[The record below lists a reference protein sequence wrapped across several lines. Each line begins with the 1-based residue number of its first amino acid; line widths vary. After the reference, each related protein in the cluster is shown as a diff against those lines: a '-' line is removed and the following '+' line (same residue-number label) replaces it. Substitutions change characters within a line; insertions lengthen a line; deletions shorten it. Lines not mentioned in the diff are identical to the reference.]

1 MAWRGDDPVVAADG
15 SAVFSLRPPL
25 TRVLS
30 HLSFVALMSVLFLT
44 FLDNTVV
51 SPVLTNVQAELH
63 AGVPQ
68 LQWVVGAYALAFAS
82 LMLVSGSLGDLI
94 GRKPVMLVGV
104 AIFIAGSIVSAVA
117 KDPTA
122 LITGRIIMGVGAA
135 GSEPGT
141 LSMIR
146 HIYPERERRAR
157 ALGAWAAVSG
167 LALAAGPV
175 IGGIL
180 VGLWSWRAIFWFNV
194 LFGGAALIVA
204 SVSLPNNPPEIRSR
218 LDVAGFLLSTIALA
232 TATFATID
240 AESVG
245 YGANLI
251 IALYAISFVA
261 IIAFVI
267 VESRVRSPMLNLRYF
282 GRRTFLGA
290 NFVAF
295 TTYFAIFS
303 IFFFVALYLEVIVG
317 VGAYRLALDFL
328 PLLAGMVAASL
339 YSGRWV
345 ARAGSRRPMIV
356 GSLLAAAGVFLT
368 NVVINTHVG
377 LGSLGWTMGLA
388 GVGFGIVVVP
398 VTSDALQALPAA
410 HSGMAAST
418 VNTARELGAVA
429 GVAILGSIVNGQLTV
444 NLTHRLIQIGVP
456 ASYRAEIISALTT
469 GTISDKVKQ
478 YRGGGA
484 ALQAIINKVV
494 DAAYGAFTNGLHIA
508 LLVASSLMV
517 VSAVISLF
525 GGTEAEVGQP
535 TNVVDRVSADRLP

>member
-1 MAWRGDDPVVAADG
+1 MAWGDDPVVMTDG
-15 SAVFSLRPPL
+15 SSIVSARAPL
-25 TRVLS
+25 TSALS

-51 SPVLTNVQAELH
+51 SPVLTNVQSELH

-104 AIFIAGSIVSAVA
+104 GIFIAGSVISAIA
-117 KDPTA
+117 KDPTV
-122 LITGRIIMGVGAA
+122 LIVGRIVMGIGAA

-146 HIYPERERRAR
+146 HIYPERQRRAR

-180 VGLWSWRAIFWFNV
+180 VGLWSWRAIFWANV
-194 LFGGAALIVA
+194 LFGGVALVIALVA
-204 SVSLPNNPPEIRSR
+204 LPNNPPEIHAP
-218 LDVAGFLLSTIALA
+218 LDAAGFALSTTALA
-232 TATFATID
+232 TATFATIR
-240 AESVG
+240 AESIG
-245 YGANLI
+245 YGASSI
-251 IALYAISFVA
+251 ITLYVISLVSFVA
-261 IIAFVI
+261 FIV
-267 VESRVRSPMLNLRYF
+267 VESRVRSPMINLRYF

-295 TTYFAIFS
+295 TTYFSIFS
-303 IFFFVALYLEVIVG
+303 IFFFVALYLEVVVG
-317 VGAYRLALDFL
+317 VGAYRLALDFV

-339 YSGRWV
+339 FSGRWV
-345 ARAGSRRPMIV
+345 ARTGSRTPMVV
-356 GSLLAAAGVFLT
+356 GSILAAAGVFTT
-368 NVVINTHVG
+368 NLVIGTHVG
-377 LGSLGWTMGLA
+377 LGTLGWTMGLA

-398 VTSDALQALPAA
+398 VTSDALQSLPAA

-418 VNTARELGAVA
+418 VNTARELGAVS

-444 NLTHRLIQIGVP
+444 HLTQRLIQIGVP
-456 ASYRAEIISALTT
+456 ASYRAEIIAALTT
-469 GTISDKVKQ
+469 GTIGAKAKQ
-478 YRGGGA
+478 YQGGGA
-484 ALQAIINKVV
+484 AIQAIIDKVV
-494 DAAYGAFTNGLHIA
+494 NAAYGAFTNGLHIA
-508 LLVASSLMV
+508 LLVASGLMV
-517 VSAVISLF
+517 VSALTALI
-525 GGTEAEVGQP
+525 GGTGSEARRGG
-535 TNVVDRVSADRLP
+535 SAPEAID

>member
-1 MAWRGDDPVVAADG
+1 MMWRGDDSLVASDG
-15 SAVFSLRPPL
+15 LAAVTLRRPLSSA
-25 TRVLS
+25 LS

-82 LMLVSGSLGDLI
+82 LMLVSGTLGDLL

-104 AIFIAGSIVSAVA
+104 AVFIAGSIVSALA
-117 KDPTA
+117 KDPTI
-122 LITGRIIMGVGAA
+122 LIVGRIVMGVGAA

-146 HIYPERERRAR
+146 HIYPERQRRAR

-194 LFGGAALIVA
+194 LFGGAALIIALVA
-204 SVSLPNNPPEIRSR
+204 LPNNPPEVHAR
-218 LDVAGFLLSTIALA
+218 LDVVGSILSIVALA
-232 TATFATID
+232 TATFATIR
-240 AESVG
+240 AESIG
-245 YGANLI
+245 YGASPI
-251 IALYAISFVA
+251 VAMYVISFVSF
-261 IIAFVI
+261 IAFIV

-282 GRRTFLGA
+282 ARRTFLGA

-303 IFFFVALYLEVIVG
+303 IFFFVALYLEVVVG

-328 PLLAGMVAASL
+328 PLLAGMVLSSL
-339 YSGRWV
+339 FSGRWV
-345 ARAGSRRPMIV
+345 ARTGSRTPMMV
-356 GSLLAAAGVFLT
+356 GSILAAAGVFLT
-368 NVVINTHVG
+368 NLVIDTHVG
-377 LGSLGWTMGLA
+377 LGTLGWTMGLA
-388 GVGFGIVVVP
+388 GIGFGIVVVP

-444 NLTHRLIQIGVP
+444 HLTQRLIKLGVP
-456 ASYRAEIISALTT
+456 ASYRSEIIAALTT
-469 GTISDKVKQ
+469 GTIGAKAKQ
-478 YRGGGA
+478 YQGGGA
-484 ALQAIINKVV
+484 AIQAIIDKVV
-494 DAAYGAFTNGLHIA
+494 NAAYGAFTNGLHIA
-508 LLVASSLMV
+508 LLVASALMV
-517 VSAVISLF
+517 LSACIALV
-525 GGTEAEVGQP
+525 GGTGVTAIQADGDE
-535 TNVVDRVSADRLP
+535 DRPD

>member
-1 MAWRGDDPVVAADG
+1 MTWRGDEPFAATDG
-15 SAVFSLRPPL
+15 SAVVALEPPM
-25 TRVLS
+25 TSALS

-82 LMLVSGSLGDLI
+82 LMLVSGSLGDLL
-94 GRKPVMLVGV
+94 GRKPVMLIGV
-104 AIFIAGSIVSAVA
+104 AIFIAGSIISALA
-117 KDPTA
+117 KDPTV
-122 LITGRIIMGVGAA
+122 LILGRIVMGVGAA

-146 HIYPERERRAR
+146 HIYPERQRRAR

-175 IGGIL
+175 IGGVL

-194 LFGGAALIVA
+194 FFGGAALIIALVA
-204 SVSLPNNPPEIRSR
+204 LPNNPPDVRAP
-218 LDVAGFLLSTIALA
+218 LDVVGFVLSTVSLA
-232 TATFATID
+232 TATFATIR
-240 AESVG
+240 AESIG
-245 YGANLI
+245 YAAPSI
-251 IALYAISFVA
+251 IAMYAISFA
-261 IIAFVI
+261 SIIAFIV

-295 TTYFAIFS
+295 TTYFSIFS
-303 IFFFVALYLEVIVG
+303 IFFFVALYLEVVVG
-317 VGAYRLALDFL
+317 VGAYQLALDFL

-339 YSGRWV
+339 FSGRWV
-345 ARAGSRRPMIV
+345 ARTGSRTPMIV
-356 GSLLAAAGVFLT
+356 GSILAAAGVFLT
-368 NVVINTHVG
+368 NLVIDIHVG
-377 LGSLGWTMGLA
+377 LGTLGWTMGLA
-388 GVGFGIVVVP
+388 GIGFGIVVVP

-429 GVAILGSIVNGQLTV
+429 GVSILGSIVNGQLTV
-444 NLTHRLIQIGVP
+444 HLTQRLIQIGVP
-456 ASYRAEIISALTT
+456 ASYRAEIIAALTT
-469 GTISDKVKQ
+469 GTIGAKARQ
-478 YRGGGA
+478 YKGGGA
-484 ALQAIINKVV
+484 AVEAIINKVV
-494 DAAYGAFTNGLHIA
+494 NAAYGAFTNGLHIA
-508 LLVASSLMV
+508 LLVASGLMV
-517 VSAVISLF
+517 LSALTALV
-525 GGTEAEVGQP
+525 GGTGGVARRAHDAE
-535 TNVVDRVSADRLP
+535 TFD

>member
-1 MAWRGDDPVVAADG
+1 MAWRSDDPVVATDG
-15 SAVFSLRPPL
+15 SAVVALRPPL
-25 TRVLS
+25 TSALS

-51 SPVLTNVQAELH
+51 SPVLTNVQSELH

-82 LMLVSGSLGDLI
+82 LMLVSGSLGDLL
-94 GRKPVMLVGV
+94 GRKTVMLVGV
-104 AIFIAGSIVSAVA
+104 GVFIAGSIVSALA
-117 KDPTA
+117 KDPTV
-122 LITGRIIMGVGAA
+122 LIIGRVVMGVGAA

-146 HIYPERERRAR
+146 HVYPERQRRAR

-175 IGGIL
+175 IGGVL

-194 LFGGAALIVA
+194 LFGGAALIIALVA
-204 SVSLPNNPPEIRSR
+204 LPNNAPELHAP
-218 LDVAGFLLSTIALA
+218 LDVVGFVLSTVALA
-232 TATFATID
+232 TATFATIW
-240 AESVG
+240 AESIG
-245 YGANLI
+245 YGASSI
-251 IALYAISFVA
+251 ITLYVISFVS
-261 IIAFVI
+261 IIAFVV
-267 VESRVRSPMLNLRYF
+267 VESRVKSPMLNLRYF
-282 GRRTFLGA
+282 ARRTFLGA

-303 IFFFVALYLEVIVG
+303 IFFFVALYLEVVVG

-339 YSGRWV
+339 FSGRWV
-345 ARAGSRRPMIV
+345 ARAGSRTPMMA
-356 GSLLAAAGVFLT
+356 GSILAAAGVFLT
-368 NVVINTHVG
+368 NLVIGTHVG

-388 GVGFGIVVVP
+388 GIGFGIVVVP

-444 NLTHRLIQIGVP
+444 HLTQRLIQIGVP
-456 ASYRAEIISALTT
+456 ASYRAEIIAALTT
-469 GTISDKVKQ
+469 GTIGAKAKH

-484 ALQAIINKVV
+484 AIQAIINKVV

-508 LLVASSLMV
+508 LLVASALMV
-517 VSAVISLF
+517 LSAITALLA
-525 GGTEAEVGQP
+525 GTGVKVRLARRD
-535 TNVVDRVSADRLP
+535 VDVLE

>member
-1 MAWRGDDPVVAADG
+1 MAWGDDPVVMTDG
-15 SAVFSLRPPL
+15 SSIVSARAPL
-25 TRVLS
+25 TSALS

-51 SPVLTNVQAELH
+51 SPVLTNVQSELH

-104 AIFIAGSIVSAVA
+104 GIFITGSVISAIA
-117 KDPTA
+117 KDPTI
-122 LITGRIIMGVGAA
+122 LIVGRIVMGIGAA

-146 HIYPERERRAR
+146 HIYPERQRRAR

-180 VGLWSWRAIFWFNV
+180 VGLWSWRAIFWANV
-194 LFGGAALIVA
+194 LFGGVALVIALVA
-204 SVSLPNNPPEIRSR
+204 LPNNPPEIHAP
-218 LDVAGFLLSTIALA
+218 LDAAGFALSTTALA
-232 TATFATID
+232 TATFATIR
-240 AESVG
+240 AESIG
-245 YGANLI
+245 YGASSI
-251 IALYAISFVA
+251 ITLYVISLVSLVA
-261 IIAFVI
+261 FIV
-267 VESRVRSPMLNLRYF
+267 VESRVHSPMINLRYF

-295 TTYFAIFS
+295 TTYFSIFS
-303 IFFFVALYLEVIVG
+303 IFFFVALYLEVVVG
-317 VGAYRLALDFL
+317 VGAYRLALDFV

-339 YSGRWV
+339 FSGRWV
-345 ARAGSRRPMIV
+345 ARTGSRTPMVV
-356 GSLLAAAGVFLT
+356 GSILAAAGVFTT
-368 NVVINTHVG
+368 NLVIGTHVG
-377 LGSLGWTMGLA
+377 LGTLGWTMGLA

-398 VTSDALQALPAA
+398 VTSDALQSLPAA

-418 VNTARELGAVA
+418 VNTARELGAVS

-444 NLTHRLIQIGVP
+444 HLTQRLIQIGVP
-456 ASYRAEIISALTT
+456 ASYRAEIIAALTT
-469 GTISDKVKQ
+469 GTIGAKAKQ
-478 YRGGGA
+478 YQGGGA
-484 ALQAIINKVV
+484 AIQAIIDKVV
-494 DAAYGAFTNGLHIA
+494 NAAYGAFTNGLHIA
-508 LLVASSLMV
+508 LLVASGLMV
-517 VSAVISLF
+517 VSALTALI
-525 GGTEAEVGQP
+525 GGTGSEARRGG
-535 TNVVDRVSADRLP
+535 SAPEAID

>member
-1 MAWRGDDPVVAADG
+1 MAWRSDDPVVATEG
-15 SAVFSLRPPL
+15 SAVVALRPPL
-25 TRVLS
+25 TSALS
-30 HLSFVALMSVLFLT
+30 HLSFFALMAVLFLT

-51 SPVLTNVQAELH
+51 SPVLTNVQSELH

-82 LMLVSGSLGDLI
+82 LMLVSGSLGDLL

-104 AIFIAGSIVSAVA
+104 GVFIAGSIVSALA
-117 KDPTA
+117 KDPTV
-122 LITGRIIMGVGAA
+122 LITGRVIMGVGAA

-146 HIYPERERRAR
+146 HVYPERQRRAR

-175 IGGIL
+175 IGGVL

-194 LFGGAALIVA
+194 LFGGAALLIAWVA
-204 SVSLPNNPPEIRSR
+204 LPNNAPELHAP
-218 LDVAGFLLSTIALA
+218 LDVVGFVLSTVALA
-232 TATFATID
+232 TATFATIW
-240 AESVG
+240 AESIG
-245 YGANLI
+245 YGASPI
-251 IALYAISFVA
+251 ITLYVISVVSM
-261 IIAFVI
+261 IAFVV
-267 VESRVRSPMLNLRYF
+267 VESRVKSPMLNLRYF
-282 GRRTFLGA
+282 ARRTFLGA

-303 IFFFVALYLEVIVG
+303 IFFFVALYLEVVVG

-339 YSGRWV
+339 FSGRWV
-345 ARAGSRRPMIV
+345 ARTGSRTPMMV
-356 GSLLAAAGVFLT
+356 GSILAAAGVFLT
-368 NVVINTHVG
+368 NLVIGTHVG
-377 LGSLGWTMGLA
+377 LGTLGWTMGLA
-388 GVGFGIVVVP
+388 GIGFGIVVVP

-444 NLTHRLIQIGVP
+444 HLTQRLIQIGVP
-456 ASYRAEIISALTT
+456 ASYRAEIIAALTT
-469 GTISDKVKQ
+469 GSIGTKARQ

-484 ALQAIINKVV
+484 AIQAIINKVV
-494 DAAYGAFTNGLHIA
+494 NAAYGAFTNGLHIA
-508 LLVASSLMV
+508 LLVASALMV
-517 VSAVISLF
+517 LSAITALL
-525 GGTEAEVGQP
+525 GGTGVKARLTRP
-535 TNVVDRVSADRLP
+535 DVDALE

>member
-1 MAWRGDDPVVAADG
+1 MAWGDDPVVMTDG
-15 SAVFSLRPPL
+15 SSIVSARAPL
-25 TRVLS
+25 TSALS

-51 SPVLTNVQAELH
+51 SPVLTNVQSELH

-104 AIFIAGSIVSAVA
+104 GIFIAGSVISAIA
-117 KDPTA
+117 KDPTV
-122 LITGRIIMGVGAA
+122 LIVGRIVMGIGAA

-146 HIYPERERRAR
+146 HIYPERQRRAR

-180 VGLWSWRAIFWFNV
+180 VGLWSWRAIFWANV
-194 LFGGAALIVA
+194 LFGGVALVIALVA
-204 SVSLPNNPPEIRSR
+204 LPNNPPEIHAP
-218 LDVAGFLLSTIALA
+218 LDAAGFALSTTALA
-232 TATFATID
+232 TATFATIR
-240 AESVG
+240 AESIG
-245 YGANLI
+245 YGASSI
-251 IALYAISFVA
+251 ITLYVVSLVSFVA
-261 IIAFVI
+261 FIV
-267 VESRVRSPMLNLRYF
+267 VESRVRSPMINLRYF

-295 TTYFAIFS
+295 TTYFSIFS
-303 IFFFVALYLEVIVG
+303 IFFFVALYLEVVVG
-317 VGAYRLALDFL
+317 VGAYRLALDFV

-339 YSGRWV
+339 FSGRWV
-345 ARAGSRRPMIV
+345 ARTGSRTPMVV
-356 GSLLAAAGVFLT
+356 GSILAAAGVFTT
-368 NVVINTHVG
+368 NLVIGTHVG
-377 LGSLGWTMGLA
+377 LGTLGWTMGLA

-398 VTSDALQALPAA
+398 VTSDALQSLPAA

-418 VNTARELGAVA
+418 VNTARELGAVS

-444 NLTHRLIQIGVP
+444 HLTQRLIQIGVP
-456 ASYRAEIISALTT
+456 ASYRAEIIAALTT
-469 GTISDKVKQ
+469 GTIGAKAKQ
-478 YRGGGA
+478 YQGGGA
-484 ALQAIINKVV
+484 AIQAIIDKVV
-494 DAAYGAFTNGLHIA
+494 NAAYGAFTNGLHIA
-508 LLVASSLMV
+508 LLVASGLMV
-517 VSAVISLF
+517 LSALTALI
-525 GGTEAEVGQP
+525 GGTGSEARRGG
-535 TNVVDRVSADRLP
+535 SAPEAID

>member
-1 MAWRGDDPVVAADG
+1 MAWGDDPVVMTDG
-15 SAVFSLRPPL
+15 SSIVSARAPL
-25 TRVLS
+25 TSALS

-51 SPVLTNVQAELH
+51 SPVLTNVQSELH

-104 AIFIAGSIVSAVA
+104 GIFITGSVISAIA
-117 KDPTA
+117 KDPTV
-122 LITGRIIMGVGAA
+122 LIVGRIVMGIGAA

-146 HIYPERERRAR
+146 HIYPERQRRAR

-180 VGLWSWRAIFWFNV
+180 VGLWSWRAIFWANV
-194 LFGGAALIVA
+194 LFGGVALVIALVA
-204 SVSLPNNPPEIRSR
+204 LPNNPPEIHAP
-218 LDVAGFLLSTIALA
+218 LDAAGFALSTTALA
-232 TATFATID
+232 TATFATIR
-240 AESVG
+240 AESIG
-245 YGANLI
+245 YGASSI
-251 IALYAISFVA
+251 ITLYVISLVSLVA
-261 IIAFVI
+261 FIV
-267 VESRVRSPMLNLRYF
+267 VESRVHSPMINLRYF

-295 TTYFAIFS
+295 TTYFSIFS
-303 IFFFVALYLEVIVG
+303 IFFFVALYLEVVVG
-317 VGAYRLALDFL
+317 VGAYRLALDFV

-339 YSGRWV
+339 FSGRWV
-345 ARAGSRRPMIV
+345 ARTGSRTPMVV
-356 GSLLAAAGVFLT
+356 GSILAAAGVFTT
-368 NVVINTHVG
+368 NLVIGTHVG
-377 LGSLGWTMGLA
+377 LGTLGWTMGLA

-398 VTSDALQALPAA
+398 VTSDALQSLPAA

-418 VNTARELGAVA
+418 VNTARELGAVS

-444 NLTHRLIQIGVP
+444 HLTQRLIQIGVP
-456 ASYRAEIISALTT
+456 ASYRAEIIAALTT
-469 GTISDKVKQ
+469 GTIGAKAKQ
-478 YRGGGA
+478 YQGGGA
-484 ALQAIINKVV
+484 AIQAIIDKVV
-494 DAAYGAFTNGLHIA
+494 NAAYGAFTNGLHIA
-508 LLVASSLMV
+508 LLVASGLMV
-517 VSAVISLF
+517 VSALTALI
-525 GGTEAEVGQP
+525 GGTGSEARRGG
-535 TNVVDRVSADRLP
+535 SAPEAID

>member
-1 MAWRGDDPVVAADG
+1 MAWGDDPVVMTDG
-15 SAVFSLRPPL
+15 SSIVSARAPL
-25 TRVLS
+25 TSALS

-51 SPVLTNVQAELH
+51 SPVLTNVQSELH

-104 AIFIAGSIVSAVA
+104 GIFITGSVISAIA
-117 KDPTA
+117 KDPTI
-122 LITGRIIMGVGAA
+122 LIVGRIVMGIGAA

-146 HIYPERERRAR
+146 HIYPERQRRAR

-180 VGLWSWRAIFWFNV
+180 VGLWSWRAIFWANV
-194 LFGGAALIVA
+194 LFGGVALVIALVA
-204 SVSLPNNPPEIRSR
+204 LPNNPPEIHAP
-218 LDVAGFLLSTIALA
+218 LDAAGFALSTTALA
-232 TATFATID
+232 TATFATIR
-240 AESVG
+240 AESIG
-245 YGANLI
+245 YGASSI
-251 IALYAISFVA
+251 ITLYVISLVSLVA
-261 IIAFVI
+261 FIV
-267 VESRVRSPMLNLRYF
+267 VESRVRSPMINLRYF

-295 TTYFAIFS
+295 TTYFSIFS
-303 IFFFVALYLEVIVG
+303 IFFFVALYLEVVVG
-317 VGAYRLALDFL
+317 VGAYRLALDFV

-339 YSGRWV
+339 FSGRWV
-345 ARAGSRRPMIV
+345 ARTGSRTPMVV
-356 GSLLAAAGVFLT
+356 GSILAAAGVFTT
-368 NVVINTHVG
+368 NLVIGTHVG
-377 LGSLGWTMGLA
+377 LGTLGWTMGLA

-398 VTSDALQALPAA
+398 VTSDALQSLPAA

-418 VNTARELGAVA
+418 VNTARELGAVS

-444 NLTHRLIQIGVP
+444 HLTQRLIQIGVP
-456 ASYRAEIISALTT
+456 ASYRAEIIAALTT
-469 GTISDKVKQ
+469 GTIGAKAKQ
-478 YRGGGA
+478 YQGGGA
-484 ALQAIINKVV
+484 AIQAIIDKVV
-494 DAAYGAFTNGLHIA
+494 NAAYGAFTNGLHIA
-508 LLVASSLMV
+508 LLVASGLMV
-517 VSAVISLF
+517 VSALTALI
-525 GGTEAEVGQP
+525 GGTGSEARRGG
-535 TNVVDRVSADRLP
+535 SAPEAID

>member
-1 MAWRGDDPVVAADG
+1 MVWRSDDPVVATDG
-15 SAVFSLRPPL
+15 SAVVALRPPL
-25 TRVLS
+25 TSALS

-51 SPVLTNVQAELH
+51 SPVLTNVQSELH

-68 LQWVVGAYALAFAS
+68 LQWVVGGYALAFAS
-82 LMLVSGSLGDLI
+82 LMLVSGSLGDLL
-94 GRKPVMLVGV
+94 GRKTVMLVGV
-104 AIFIAGSIVSAVA
+104 GVFIAGSVVSALA
-117 KDPTA
+117 KDPTV
-122 LITGRIIMGVGAA
+122 LIIGRVIMGVGAA

-146 HIYPERERRAR
+146 HVYPERQRRAR

-175 IGGIL
+175 IGGVL

-194 LFGGAALIVA
+194 LFGGAALIIALVA
-204 SVSLPNNPPEIRSR
+204 LPNNAPELHAP
-218 LDVAGFLLSTIALA
+218 LDVVGFALSTVALA
-232 TATFATID
+232 TATFATIW
-240 AESVG
+240 AESIG
-245 YGANLI
+245 YGATSI
-251 IALYAISFVA
+251 ITLYVISFVS
-261 IIAFVI
+261 IIAFVV
-267 VESRVRSPMLNLRYF
+267 VESRVKSPMLNLRYF
-282 GRRTFLGA
+282 ARRTFLGA

-303 IFFFVALYLEVIVG
+303 IFFFVALYLEVVVG

-339 YSGRWV
+339 FSGRWV
-345 ARAGSRRPMIV
+345 ARAGSRTPMMV
-356 GSLLAAAGVFLT
+356 GSILAAAGVFLT
-368 NVVINTHVG
+368 NLVIGTHVG
-377 LGSLGWTMGLA
+377 LGTLGWTMGLA
-388 GVGFGIVVVP
+388 GIGFGIVVVP

-444 NLTHRLIQIGVP
+444 HLTQRLIQIGVP
-456 ASYRAEIISALTT
+456 ASYQAEIIAALTT
-469 GTISDKVKQ
+469 GTIGAKAKQ

-484 ALQAIINKVV
+484 AIQAIINKVV

-508 LLVASSLMV
+508 LLVASALMV
-517 VSAVISLF
+517 LSAITALL
-525 GGTEAEVGQP
+525 GGTGVKARLARRD
-535 TNVVDRVSADRLP
+535 VDVLE

>member
-1 MAWRGDDPVVAADG
+1 MAWRSDDPVVATEG
-15 SAVFSLRPPL
+15 SAVVALRPPL
-25 TRVLS
+25 TSALS
-30 HLSFVALMSVLFLT
+30 HLSFFALMAVLFLT

-51 SPVLTNVQAELH
+51 SPVLTNVQSELH

-82 LMLVSGSLGDLI
+82 LMLVSGSLGDLL

-104 AIFIAGSIVSAVA
+104 GVFIAGSIVSALA
-117 KDPTA
+117 KDPTV
-122 LITGRIIMGVGAA
+122 LITGRVIMGVGAA

-146 HIYPERERRAR
+146 HVYPERQRRAR

-175 IGGIL
+175 IGGVL

-194 LFGGAALIVA
+194 LFGGAALLIAWVA
-204 SVSLPNNPPEIRSR
+204 LPNNAPELHAP
-218 LDVAGFLLSTIALA
+218 LDVVGFVLSTVALA
-232 TATFATID
+232 TATFATIW
-240 AESVG
+240 AESIG
-245 YGANLI
+245 YGASSI
-251 IALYAISFVA
+251 ITLYAISVVSMV
-261 IIAFVI
+261 AFVV
-267 VESRVRSPMLNLRYF
+267 VESRVKSPMLNLRYF
-282 GRRTFLGA
+282 ARRTFLGA

-303 IFFFVALYLEVIVG
+303 IFFFVALYLEVVVG

-339 YSGRWV
+339 FSGRWV
-345 ARAGSRRPMIV
+345 ARTGSRTPMMV
-356 GSLLAAAGVFLT
+356 GSILAAAGVFLT
-368 NVVINTHVG
+368 NLVIGTHVG
-377 LGSLGWTMGLA
+377 LGTLGWTMGLA
-388 GVGFGIVVVP
+388 GIGFGIVVVP

-444 NLTHRLIQIGVP
+444 HLTQRLIQIGVP
-456 ASYRAEIISALTT
+456 ASYRAEIIAALTT
-469 GTISDKVKQ
+469 GSIGTKARQ

-484 ALQAIINKVV
+484 AIQAIINKVV
-494 DAAYGAFTNGLHIA
+494 NAAYGAFTNGLHIA
-508 LLVASSLMV
+508 LLVASALMV
-517 VSAVISLF
+517 LSAITALL
-525 GGTEAEVGQP
+525 GGTGVKARLTRP
-535 TNVVDRVSADRLP
+535 DVDALE

>member
-1 MAWRGDDPVVAADG
+1 MAWGDDPVVMTDG
-15 SAVFSLRPPL
+15 SSIVSARAPL
-25 TRVLS
+25 TSALS

-51 SPVLTNVQAELH
+51 SPVLTNVQSELH

-104 AIFIAGSIVSAVA
+104 GIFITGSVISAIA
-117 KDPTA
+117 KDPTI
-122 LITGRIIMGVGAA
+122 LIVGRIVMGIGAA

-146 HIYPERERRAR
+146 HIYPERQRRAR

-180 VGLWSWRAIFWFNV
+180 VGLWSWRAIFWANV
-194 LFGGAALIVA
+194 LFGGVALVIALVA
-204 SVSLPNNPPEIRSR
+204 LPNNPPEIHAP
-218 LDVAGFLLSTIALA
+218 LDAAGFALSTTALA
-232 TATFATID
+232 TATFATIR
-240 AESVG
+240 AESIG
-245 YGANLI
+245 YGASSI
-251 IALYAISFVA
+251 ITLYVISLVSFVA
-261 IIAFVI
+261 FIV
-267 VESRVRSPMLNLRYF
+267 VESRVRSPMINLRYF

-295 TTYFAIFS
+295 TTYFSIFS
-303 IFFFVALYLEVIVG
+303 IFFFVALYLEVVVG
-317 VGAYRLALDFL
+317 VGAYRLALDFV

-339 YSGRWV
+339 FSGRWV
-345 ARAGSRRPMIV
+345 ARTGSRTPMVV
-356 GSLLAAAGVFLT
+356 GSILAAAGVFTT
-368 NVVINTHVG
+368 NLVIGTHVG
-377 LGSLGWTMGLA
+377 LGTLGWTMGLA

-398 VTSDALQALPAA
+398 VTSDALQSLPAA

-418 VNTARELGAVA
+418 VNTARELGAVS

-444 NLTHRLIQIGVP
+444 HLTQRLIQIGVP
-456 ASYRAEIISALTT
+456 ASYRAEIIAALTT
-469 GTISDKVKQ
+469 GTIGAKAKQ
-478 YRGGGA
+478 YQGGGA
-484 ALQAIINKVV
+484 AIQAIIYKVV
-494 DAAYGAFTNGLHIA
+494 NAAYGAFTNGLHIA
-508 LLVASSLMV
+508 LLVASGLMV
-517 VSAVISLF
+517 VSALTALI
-525 GGTEAEVGQP
+525 GGTGSEARRGG
-535 TNVVDRVSADRLP
+535 SAPEAID

>member
-1 MAWRGDDPVVAADG
+1 MAWGDDPVVMTDG
-15 SAVFSLRPPL
+15 SSIVSARAPL
-25 TRVLS
+25 TSALS

-51 SPVLTNVQAELH
+51 SPVLTNVQSELH

-104 AIFIAGSIVSAVA
+104 GIFITGSVISAIA
-117 KDPTA
+117 KDPTV
-122 LITGRIIMGVGAA
+122 LIVGRIVMGIGAA

-146 HIYPERERRAR
+146 HIYPERQRRAR

-180 VGLWSWRAIFWFNV
+180 VGLWSWRAIFWANV
-194 LFGGAALIVA
+194 LFGGVALVIALVA
-204 SVSLPNNPPEIRSR
+204 LPNNPPEIHAP
-218 LDVAGFLLSTIALA
+218 LDAAGFALSTTALA
-232 TATFATID
+232 TATFATIR
-240 AESVG
+240 AESIG
-245 YGANLI
+245 YGASSI
-251 IALYAISFVA
+251 ITLYVVSLVSFVA
-261 IIAFVI
+261 FIV
-267 VESRVRSPMLNLRYF
+267 VESRVRSPMINLRYF

-295 TTYFAIFS
+295 TTYFSIFS
-303 IFFFVALYLEVIVG
+303 IFFFVALYLEVVVG
-317 VGAYRLALDFL
+317 VGAYRLALDFV

-339 YSGRWV
+339 FSGRWV
-345 ARAGSRRPMIV
+345 ARTGSRTPMVV
-356 GSLLAAAGVFLT
+356 GSILAAAGVFTT
-368 NVVINTHVG
+368 NLVIGTHVG
-377 LGSLGWTMGLA
+377 LGTLGWTMGLA

-398 VTSDALQALPAA
+398 VTSDALQSLPAA

-418 VNTARELGAVA
+418 VNTARELGAVS

-444 NLTHRLIQIGVP
+444 HLTQRLIQIGVP
-456 ASYRAEIISALTT
+456 ASYRAEIIAALTT
-469 GTISDKVKQ
+469 GTIGAKAKQ
-478 YRGGGA
+478 YQGGGA
-484 ALQAIINKVV
+484 AIQAIIDKVV
-494 DAAYGAFTNGLHIA
+494 NAAYGAFTNGLHIA
-508 LLVASSLMV
+508 LLVASGLMV
-517 VSAVISLF
+517 VSALTALI
-525 GGTEAEVGQP
+525 GGTGSEARRGG
-535 TNVVDRVSADRLP
+535 SAPEAID